1 MTKESPRVYQIK
13 VTLNDTQPPIWRR
26 IWVPADTSL
35 AKLHDILQVVMGWRD
50 SHMHQFTIRG
60 ERYGNTSVDET
71 GDLGFLPEQRYPL
84 SQVVTG
90 SRARFEYQYD
100 FGDSWDHTL
109 LVEKILPAQ
118 PGMRTTPARCL
129 AGQRAC
135 PPEDVGGV
143 WGYQEFLEALADP
156 KNSRHDEYLEW
167 IGETFDP
174 EAFDPDEVNARL
186 RSLYGGNAVE
196 ANVWFTE
203 EPEPLERQIDQAS
216 SWAKAL
222 PPDQRVLAEGLP
234 LRRDMLTVL
243 TYLQEN
249 RVTGTQSTGNLP
261 LKAVREICAR
271 FVVPPKLEDRIGDS
285 VFRVRSELDAWPLL
299 FLHTLAVAAGWLTG
313 GPARRWRLTPAG
325 ERMLGAAAPEQVWL
339 MWATWWTR
347 VDWAMAWPWQ
357 YGDGN
362 LPEAFTQVTLRRL
375 LALPVGELTSFDTF
389 AEQMIKSAR
398 LVWGNPDPE
407 IARGALHG
415 LVASV
420 VIAPLRDFGILET
433 KDKTHRKLGSGY
445 RELDSFRVTPFGQGL
460 LRSIGKTAGR
470 K

>member
-1 MTKESPRVYQIK
+1 MPANT
-13 VTLNDTQPPIWRR
+13 TLAR
-26 IWVPADTSL
+26 
-35 AKLHDILQVVMGWRD
+35 LHDILQIAMGWTD
-50 SHMHQFTIRG
+50 SHMHQFTIHG
-60 ERYGNTSVDET
+60 QRYGDVRIGET
-71 GDLGFLPEQRYPL
+71 DNLGFLPEQRYPL

-109 LVEKILPAQ
+109 RVEKILPPP
-118 PGMRTTPARCL
+118 PGMQAARCL

-143 WGYQEFLEALADP
+143 WGYQAFLEAVADP
-156 KNSRHDEYLEW
+156 SHPEHDERLEW
-167 IGETFDP
+167 VGGAFDP

-196 ANVWFTE
+196 AHIGSAE
-203 EPEPLERQIDQAS
+203 EPEPLKRQIDQVGA
-216 SWAKAL
+216 WAKTL

-243 TYLQEN
+243 RYLRDN
-249 RVTGTQSTGNLP
+249 RITGTQSTGNLP
-261 LKAVREICAR
+261 LKAVREICAG
-271 FVVPPKLEDRIGDS
+271 FVAPPKLEHRLGDT
-285 VFRVRSELDAWPLL
+285 VYRPRSELDAWPLL

-325 ERMLGAAAPEQVWL
+325 ERMLSAAAPEQVWL

-357 YGDGN
+357 YGDGH
-362 LPEAFTQVTLRRL
+362 LPATFTQVTLRRL
-375 LALPVGELTSFDTF
+375 LALPVGELTAFGTF
-389 AEQMIKSAR
+389 ADQMVKSAR

-407 IARGALHG
+407 ITRVALHG
-415 LVASV
+415 LVAGV

-433 KDKTHRKLGSGY
+433 EYQTQRTLGAGY
-445 RELDSFRVTPFGQGL
+445 RELVAFLVTPFGHGL
-460 LRSIGKTAGR
+460 LRSLGKTAGR
-470 K
+470 N